1 MAEKNDKCYLDSDY
15 KRCCCNCAYL
25 LPVYF
30 HYSMTEDVFL
40 PVREIEVLFIGAIQ
54 KGWACVN
61 PDTGVVY
68 DGWPFHFPGCDFYAP
83 EFREDS

>member
-15 KRCCCNCAYL
+15 KQCCCNCVYL

-40 PVREIEVLFIGAIQ
+40 PGREVEYGKVL
-54 KGWACVN
+54 VL
-61 PDTGVVY
+61 Y
-68 DGWPFHFPGCDFYAP
+68 
-83 EFREDS
+83 